1 MLNYLDILNK
11 EKGKLFKEAPSMVG
25 KLFKEAEGEELELDD
40 GGAVGEGGAGESEL
54 DFGGGEDSGL
64 FDGTE
69 ADATPENEDPVT
81 VSDLAYDEENL
92 KATSKSVRIEYL
104 REKML
109 AKEEQLEAITLRMS
123 KLPANVKSVLQR
135 QITSLNIL
143 YENLYLYNTN
153 LSKYPA
159 NELFRKKVIIDDALA
174 SIVKEIYLILDLD
187 EDTDAVALEL
197 GALL

>member
-1 MLNYLDILNK
+1 MDYLAILNK
-11 EKGKLFKEAPSMVG
+11 DKKLFGESAKNSIAG
-25 KLFKEAEGEELELDD
+25 TLFKEAEGEELDFDD
-40 GGAVGEGGAGESEL
+40 EEGAVGDGGTSDDQNL
-54 DFGGGEDSGL
+54 DFGDDGSGDGM

-69 ADATPENEDPVT
+69 TTEEEAVDPVT

-92 KATSKSVRIEYL
+92 KATSKSVRIDYL
-104 REKML
+104 RDVMRE
-109 AKEEQLEAITLRMS
+109 KEEQLEALVERTA

-143 YENLYLYNTN
+143 YENVFLYNTN

-159 NELFRKKVIIDDALA
+159 NELFRKKVIIDDTLA

-187 EDTDAVALEL
+187 EDTDTIGL
-197 GALL
+197 GQLL

>member
-1 MLNYLDILNK
+1 MVNYLDILNK
-11 EKGKLFKEAPSMVG
+11 EKGTLFKESPTIAG
-25 KLFKEAEGEELELDD
+25 KIFKEAEGEELELDD
-40 GGAVGEGGAGESEL
+40 GGAVGDGGADESSL
-54 DFGGGEDSGL
+54 DFGDDDGGL

-69 ADATPENEDPVT
+69 ADATPENEDPVV

-104 REKML
+104 REVML
-109 AKEEQLEAITLRMS
+109 AKEEQLEAITVRMG

-143 YENLYLYNTN
+143 YENIYLYNTN

>member
-1 MLNYLDILNK
+1 MVNYLDILNK
-11 EKGKLFKEAPSMVG
+11 EKGKLFKESPTIAG
-25 KLFKEAEGEELELDD
+25 TIFKEAEGEELEIDD
-40 GGAVGEGGAGESEL
+40 GGAEGDGGADESSL
-54 DFGGGEDSGL
+54 DFGDDDGGL

-69 ADATPENEDPVT
+69 ADATPENEDPVV

-104 REKML
+104 REVML
-109 AKEEQLEAITLRMS
+109 AKEEQLEAITVRMG

>member
-1 MLNYLDILNK
+1 MDYLAILNK
-11 EKGKLFKEAPSMVG
+11 DKKLFKESSNNSVVG
-25 KLFKEAEGEELELDD
+25 KLFKEAEDEELDLGDDEGATGD
-40 GGAVGEGGAGESEL
+40 GGTSDDQGL
-54 DFGGGEDSGL
+54 DFGSDSDDGM

-69 ADATPENEDPVT
+69 TTEEAVDPVT

-104 REKML
+104 RDVMRE
-109 AKEEQLEAITLRMS
+109 KEEQLEALVERTS
-123 KLPANVKSVLQR
+123 KLPANVKSILQR

-159 NELFRKKVIIDDALA
+159 NELFRKKVIIDDTLA

-187 EDTDAVALEL
+187 EDTDTIGL
-197 GALL
+197 GLLL

>member
-1 MLNYLDILNK
+1 MDYLAILNK
-11 EKGKLFKEAPSMVG
+11 DEKLFKESSKNSIAG
-25 KLFKEAEGEELELDD
+25 RLFKEAEDEELDLGDEE
-40 GGAVGEGGAGESEL
+40 GAVGDGGTSDDQGL
-54 DFGGGEDSGL
+54 DFGNDSGDGM

-69 ADATPENEDPVT
+69 TTEEAIDPVT

-104 REKML
+104 RDIMRE
-109 AKEEQLEAITLRMS
+109 KEEQLEALVERTA

-143 YENLYLYNTN
+143 YENVFLYNTN

-159 NELFRKKVIIDDALA
+159 NELFRKKVIIDDTLA
-174 SIVKEIYLILDLD
+174 SIVKEIYLVLDLD
-187 EDTDAVALEL
+187 EDTDTIGL
-197 GALL
+197 GQLL

>member
-1 MLNYLDILNK
+1 MVNYLDILNK
-11 EKGKLFKEAPSMVG
+11 EKGTLFKESPTIAG
-25 KLFKEAEGEELELDD
+25 KIFKEAEGEELELDD
-40 GGAVGEGGAGESEL
+40 GGAVGDGGADESSL
-54 DFGGGEDSGL
+54 DFGDDDGGV

-69 ADATPENEDPVT
+69 ADATPENEDPVV

-104 REKML
+104 REVML
-109 AKEEQLEAITLRMS
+109 AKEEQLEAITVRMG

-143 YENLYLYNTN
+143 YENIYLYNTN

>member
-1 MLNYLDILNK
+1 MVNYLDILNK
-11 EKGKLFKEAPSMVG
+11 EKGALFKESPTIAG
-25 KLFKEAEGEELELDD
+25 KIFKEAEGEELELDD
-40 GGAVGEGGAGESEL
+40 GGAVGDGGADESSL
-54 DFGGGEDSGL
+54 DFGDDDGGL

-69 ADATPENEDPVT
+69 ADATPENEDPVV

-104 REKML
+104 REVML
-109 AKEEQLEAITLRMS
+109 AKEEQLEAITVRMG

-143 YENLYLYNTN
+143 YENIYLYNTN

>member
-1 MLNYLDILNK
+1 MVNYLDILNK
-11 EKGKLFKEAPSMVG
+11 EKDKLFKESPTIAG
-25 KLFKEAEGEELELDD
+25 KIFKEAEEEELEIDD
-40 GGAVGEGGAGESEL
+40 GGAVGDGGADESSL
-54 DFGGGEDSGL
+54 DFGDEDGGL

-69 ADATPENEDPVT
+69 ADATPENEDPVA

-104 REKML
+104 REVML
-109 AKEEQLEAITLRMS
+109 AKEEQLEAITVRMG

>member
-1 MLNYLDILNK
+1 MVNYLDILNK
-11 EKGKLFKEAPSMVG
+11 EKGRLFKEAPTIAG
-25 KLFKEAEGEELELDD
+25 KIFKEAEGEELELDD
-40 GGAVGEGGAGESEL
+40 GGAVGDGGADESSLE
-54 DFGGGEDSGL
+54 FGDDDGGL

-69 ADATPENEDPVT
+69 ADATPENEDPVV

-104 REKML
+104 REVML
-109 AKEEQLEAITLRMS
+109 AKEEQLEAITVRMG